1 MNSEEKYKNLAERF
15 DLWNSKIDSG
25 DDLNASPEE
34 KKLEFFWEECMP
46 EDIDPTGIIVKTE
59 AKITAEL
66 LSRKKQRLFLRLGSI
81 AASILLVISVSLY
94 IYKPNDNAV
103 LADLRAIGEKMDS
116 ISTDQVTLI
125 TSESQLTV
133 DEDSKIKY
141 SVNGN
146 IAINSTTIKNVN
158 TQKTGNDDQIEYNQL
173 IVPAGKRTCIQLSD
187 GTLMWI
193 NSNTKVVYPRV
204 FKGATRSIFVQG
216 EAYLEVAHDKSHP
229 FIVTANGF
237 DLKVLGTK
245 FNITNYERLRE
256 TNIVLVEGSVEVKD
270 KSNRISTLS
279 PNDLLEIRNGAIS
292 QQRKV
297 DTNVYTSWIYGTLNL
312 NGDKLLDITKKL
324 ELYFGVSIKCLP
336 AVENEKVYGKLDL
349 KDNLEDIL
357 ECLKFTLPIETENI
371 NNEIILKENTSK

>member
-1 MNSEEKYKNLAERF
+1 MDSEENYKKLADHF
-15 DLWNSKIDSG
+15 DLRNSKIVSG
-25 DDLNASPEE
+25 DDSNSAHEE
-34 KKLEFFWEECMP
+34 SKLEFFWDKCMP
-46 EDIDPTGIIVKTE
+46 ENIDSARIIANTE
-59 AKITAEL
+59 AKIAAEL
-66 LSRKKQRLFLRLGSI
+66 ATLKKRKLFLRLGSV
-81 AASILLVISVSLY
+81 AASILLVVSVSFYFLR
-94 IYKPNDNAV
+94 PDESVV

-116 ISTDQVTLI
+116 INPDQVTLI

-141 SVNGN
+141 SGNGN
-146 IAINSTTIKNVN
+146 IAINSTTIKNA
-158 TQKTGNDDQIEYNQL
+158 TTGNAKNGDEIEYNQL
-173 IVPAGKRTCIQLSD
+173 IVPVGKRTRIELSD

-193 NSNTKVVYPRV
+193 NSNTRVVYPRV

-297 DTNVYTSWIYGTLNL
+297 DTNAYTSWIYGTLNL
-312 NGDKLLDITKKL
+312 NGDRLLDITKKL
-324 ELYFGVSIKCLP
+324 ELYFGVSIRCLP

-349 KDNLEDIL
+349 KENLDDIL
-357 ECLKFTLPIETENI
+357 ECLKFTLPIEIEN
-371 NNEIILKENTSK
+371 NNSEIILRENSSK